1 MKTVLKATGA
11 VLLTLIFT
19 LLGAADTNE
28 VAQAKSKKTV
38 DTYPFAK
45 GIIEK
50 LDLAARR
57 ITVKTDR
64 GPRAF
69 DLTSRTYVFRGK
81 EKLTLDKLKLG
92 DSIKLNYYTNDLGQA
107 LIRRIKVDQPEP
119 PQP

>member
-1 MKTVLKATGA
+1 MKTVPQAAVA
-11 VLLTLIFT
+11 VLLALVFA
-19 LLGAADTNE
+19 LLAAADTSE
-28 VAQAKSKKTV
+28 VAQAKSKKLV

-57 ITVKTDR
+57 IMVKTDH

-69 DLTSRTYVFRGK
+69 DLTSRTYIFRGK

-119 PQP
+119 PEP